1 MVSQIFPHEFIQKWL
16 KECILINI
24 STYMLLEQGVIE
36 GELGGGENKV
46 KKRGVCII
54 QRIVWL
60 FKVMKS

>member
-24 STYMLLEQGVIE
+24 STYMLLEQGVIG
-36 GELGGGENKV
+36 GEWGGGKA
-46 KKRGVCII
+46 RLRRGGVCII
-54 QRIVWL
+54 QRIVYL